1 MGYRRKAGEDP
12 AMKPMD
18 SGKPLD
24 ELFGDQ
30 RLCEKICLKLP
41 FLFALAEQ
49 QASRGGQVGMEV
61 GTLREQ
67 ILIALLIY
75 KFGEAE
81 VDLDIP
87 IAQHEVDV
95 RVLGH
100 PLSIK
105 TVTAQSQKTPAVKI
119 VWTVDRDKVK
129 EFVQTYEPKYDMLLV
144 IVRWGKTGGFYG
156 VPLQVQREIF
166 ERLGKE
172 KYLQIPKPGTN
183 PRGVDIS
190 SVAVEELLKH
200 PSTKALTIAWSL
212 PDNLTAEELRLAP
225 YKRWLQYWQEEVQ

>member
-1 MGYRRKAGEDP
+1 
-12 AMKPMD
+12 MKPMD
-18 SGKPLD
+18 SPLD
-24 ELFGDQ
+24 ELFGDE
-30 RLCEKICLKLP
+30 RLCEKIRLKLP
-41 FLFALAEQ
+41 LLFDLAEQ
-49 QASRGGQVGMEV
+49 QASRGGRVGMAV

-75 KFGEAE
+75 KFGEAK

-87 IAQHEVDV
+87 ITEHEVDV

-105 TVTAQSQKTPAVKI
+105 TVTAQSQRTPAVKI
-119 VWTVDRDKVK
+119 VWTVDWNKVE
-129 EFVQTYEPKYDMLLV
+129 EFVRTYEPKYEMLLV
-144 IVRWGKTGGFYG
+144 IVRWGNMGGFYG
-156 VPLQVQREIF
+156 IPLQAQREIF
-166 ERLGKE
+166 EQLGKE
-172 KYLQIPKPGTN
+172 RYLRIPKPGTN

-190 SVAVEELLKH
+190 SVAVEALLKH
-200 PSTKALTIAWSL
+200 PSTKALTIAWSP

>member
-18 SGKPLD
+18 SPLD
-24 ELFGDQ
+24 ELFGDE
-30 RLCEKICLKLP
+30 RLCEKIRLKLP
-41 FLFALAEQ
+41 FLFDLAEQ
-49 QASRGGQVGMEV
+49 QASRGGRVGMEV

-75 KFGEAE
+75 KFGEAK

-87 IAQHEVDV
+87 ITEHEVDV

-105 TVTAQSQKTPAVKI
+105 TVTAQSQRTPDVKI
-119 VWTVDRDKVK
+119 VWTVDWNKVE
-129 EFVQTYEPKYDMLLV
+129 EFVRTYEPKYEMLLV
-144 IVRWGKTGGFYG
+144 IVRWGNMGGFYG
-156 VPLQVQREIF
+156 IPLQAQREIF
-166 ERLGKE
+166 EQLGKE
-172 KYLQIPKPGTN
+172 RYLRIPKPGTN

-190 SVAVEELLKH
+190 SVAVEALLKH
-200 PSTKALTIAWSL
+200 RSTKALTIAWSP

>member
-41 FLFALAEQ
+41 LLFDLAEQ
-49 QASRGGQVGMEV
+49 QASRGGRVGMAV

-75 KFGEAE
+75 KFGEAG

-119 VWTVDRDKVK
+119 VWTVDWNKVE
-129 EFVQTYEPKYDMLLV
+129 EFVRTYEPKYEMLLV
-144 IVRWGKTGGFYG
+144 IVRWGNTGGFYG
-156 VPLQVQREIF
+156 IPLQAQREIF
-166 ERLGKE
+166 EQLGKE
-172 KYLQIPKPGTN
+172 RYLRIPKRGTN

-190 SVAVEELLKH
+190 SVAVEALLKH
-200 PSTKALTIAWSL
+200 PSTKALTIAWSP

>member
-18 SGKPLD
+18 SPLD
-24 ELFGDQ
+24 ELFGDE
-30 RLCEKICLKLP
+30 RLCEKIRLKLP
-41 FLFALAEQ
+41 LLFDLAEQ
-49 QASRGGQVGMEV
+49 QASRGGRVGMAV

-75 KFGEAE
+75 KFGEAK

-119 VWTVDRDKVK
+119 VWTVDRKKVE
-129 EFVQTYEPKYDMLLV
+129 EFVRTYEPKYEMLLV
-144 IVRWGKTGGFYG
+144 IVRWGNTGGFYG
-156 VPLQVQREIF
+156 IPLQVQREIF

-200 PSTKALTIAWSL
+200 PSTKPLEIEWSL

>member
-1 MGYRRKAGEDP
+1 
-12 AMKPMD
+12 MKPMD
-18 SGKPLD
+18 SPLD
-24 ELFGDQ
+24 ELFGDE
-30 RLCEKICLKLP
+30 RLCEKIRLKLP
-41 FLFALAEQ
+41 LLFDLAEQ
-49 QASRGGQVGMEV
+49 QASRGGRVGMAV

-75 KFGEAE
+75 KFGEAK

-119 VWTVDRDKVK
+119 VWTVDRKKVE
-129 EFVQTYEPKYDMLLV
+129 EFVRTYEPKYEMLLV
-144 IVRWGKTGGFYG
+144 IVRWGNTGGFYG
-156 VPLQVQREIF
+156 IPLQVQREIF

-200 PSTKALTIAWSL
+200 PSTKPLEIEWSL

>member
-1 MGYRRKAGEDP
+1 
-12 AMKPMD
+12 
-18 SGKPLD
+18 LD
-24 ELFGDQ
+24 ELFGDE

-87 IAQHEVDV
+87 ITEHEVDV

-105 TVTAQSQKTPAVKI
+105 TVTARSQKTPAVKI

-156 VPLQVQREIF
+156 IPLQAQREIF
-166 ERLGKE
+166 EKLGKE
-172 KYLQIPKPGTN
+172 RYLRIPKEGTN

-190 SVAVEELLKH
+190 SVAVEALLNH
-200 PSTKALTIAWSL
+200 PSTKPLEIEWSL